1 MTELRIL
8 EWEGGLGHR
17 AGPSRGRQRASIRGG
32 DVVMEAEVREA
43 ERLVDDALLVLRMRE
58 GVPAKELDETG
69 RLCSLET
76 PERARLV
83 WP

>member
-1 MTELRIL
+1 
-8 EWEGGLGHR
+8 
-17 AGPSRGRQRASIRGG
+17 
-32 DVVMEAEVREA
+32 MEAEVREA

-76 PERARLV
+76 LERARLV